1 MTRVLSAIVLI
12 PVVFGIIWFLTPFWT
27 LVFAELILIRAVYE
41 YSELLARTN
50 VRCSRFSVTTAA
62 VIVCAAF
69 SIAPHYFPVV
79 LMAMVI
85 AIALIELARSDRQS
99 IIVSVSTSTLAL
111 LYLAIPIGALVALRL
126 QHGREVLLL
135 LLLTIIVSDTFQYYG
150 GSTFGRRLLA
160 PAISPKKTVA
170 GAVFGI
176 VAGVLVL
183 VIVGRWWLP
192 NMDVVSRILLGAT
205 MTSLGIVGD
214 LFESSLK
221 RTAAIKDSSSII
233 PGHGGVLDRLDG
245 LVFAVPVYYVVMQLT
260 R

>member
-1 MTRVLSAIVLI
+1 M
-12 PVVFGIIWFLTPFWT
+12 
-27 LVFAELILIRAVYE
+27 
-41 YSELLARTN
+41 
-50 VRCSRFSVTTAA
+50 
-62 VIVCAAF
+62 
-69 SIAPHYFPVV
+69 
-79 LMAMVI
+79 
-85 AIALIELARSDRQS
+85 
-99 IIVSVSTSTLAL
+99 
-111 LYLAIPIGALVALRL
+111 
-126 QHGREVLLL
+126 
-135 LLLTIIVSDTFQYYG
+135 
-150 GSTFGRRLLA
+150 
-160 PAISPKKTVA
+160 
-170 GAVFGI
+170 
-176 VAGVLVL
+176 L